1 MINLL
6 RSLFGRYRSVLS
18 IKDIALLIYSNIFN
32 NTTYDVTQ
40 FVSFILGFDTMRIFG
55 VALVYVFYTSSSM
68 MRFFSG
74 VVIDVLGREKR
85 VLAMSNTLMSV
96 SYVTAFLIIIMM
108 GINSLSLILVL
119 IIIMLG
125 MSVYSAMGV
134 IRSAL
139 IKDLLYNDN
148 EKITLYTSLNNALRS
163 LISITAIVISGYLL
177 YLNID
182 IAKYLILASALLSM
196 VALIPLT
203 LMRHHG
209 RVTDRPSTQVLRQ
222 GFVKFIKLV
231 KNNVDFRVVILIMV
245 IAYLLIISLDVLD
258 YSILSIYYNIAL
270 LAGVDRVFGTVG
282 AVIGSMLTPRFRV
295 NKLGTIIVL
304 MVIALIVGLGFGIVP
319 MTIRI
324 MIIAVPTLFML
335 NFIYNIPINAFFT
348 AMGSMLIYA
357 TPRGEFGIVY
367 SSMWTILTVS
377 QILSSIIWA
386 FIGTV
391 VGAPEALL
399 IAMSMGIAIFLI
411 LNTVYGKVSYP
422 AF

>member
-6 RSLFGRYRSVLS
+6 RNLFNRYCSILG
-18 IKDIALLIYSNIFN
+18 IKDVVLLVYSNVFN
-32 NTTYDVTQ
+32 NTVYDVTQ

-55 VALVYVFYTSSSM
+55 VALVYVFYASSTI

-74 VVIDVLGREKR
+74 AVIDVLGHEKK
-85 VLAMSNTLMSV
+85 VLAISDALMSV
-96 SYVTAFLIIIMM
+96 SYVIAFLIIVMM
-108 GINSLSLILVL
+108 GINSLSLILML
-119 IIIMLG
+119 ITIMLG
-125 MSVYSAMGV
+125 MSIYSAMGV

-148 EKITLYTSLNNALRS
+148 EKITLYTSLNNTLRS

-182 IAKYLILASALLSM
+182 TAKYLILTSALLSM

-222 GFVKFIKLV
+222 GFVKFSELV
-231 KNNVDFRVVILIMV
+231 KNNISFRVLILIMV
-245 IAYLLIISLDVLD
+245 ITYLLIISLDVLN

-270 LAGVDRVFGTVG
+270 LAGIDRVFGTIG
-282 AVIGSMLTPRFRV
+282 AVIGSMLAPRFRV

-304 MVIALIVGLGFGIVP
+304 MIIALIVGLGFGIVP

-324 MIIAVPTLFML
+324 MIIAVPTLFIL

-348 AMGSMLIYA
+348 AMGSMLIYV
-357 TPRGEFGIVY
+357 TPRREFGIVY

-399 IAMSMGIAIFLI
+399 IAMLTGIVIFLI
-411 LNTVYGKVSYP
+411 IKYSLGKVSYP